1 LDFASQSICVYA
13 GLDVAGWTR
22 RILRTLKILIL
33 SGVALVAILI
43 AGLWIEQS
51 SQTSLP
57 EPTGPFAVGR
67 AYYDWVDQT
76 ALDRLAPAT
85 GIKRE
90 LLVWIWY
97 PADPNSGPI
106 DEYMPADLRPPDEGG
121 TNIWTFLTRDVSR
134 VRGHSHRN
142 ATVAAAARPFPMV
155 VLRGGGSSGVLNYSS
170 LAEDLTSH
178 GYVVVGFDAPY
189 RTGLVVFPDG
199 RAIGRTNENNPEG
212 CLGLAANV
220 RERCAARL
228 IDAWNSDTAFVLDRL
243 AQLNGSAER
252 GLFSGRLDT
261 SRVGLFGHSF
271 GGATIAE
278 FCRQDAR
285 CRAGVNIDGEPH
297 GRVIETGLR
306 QPFMFLLSDHRR
318 DADPES
324 RQIKA
329 DIRSIYDRL
338 PADGRLALEIHG
350 AFHFMFSDDG
360 AVRKSGLVRGV
371 VRLLGRLQ
379 IDARRQ
385 LAITSYCL
393 RAFFDAHLK
402 PFDGPPP
409 AIPSPEYPELQPI
422 K

>member
-1 LDFASQSICVYA
+1 M
-13 GLDVAGWTR
+13 AGWTR

-33 SGVALVAILI
+33 SGLALVAILVL
-43 AGLWIEQS
+43 GLWIEQS
-51 SQTSLP
+51 SRTSLP

-67 AYYDWVDQT
+67 VFYDWVDAT
-76 ALDRLAPAT
+76 ALDTLAPSAGT
-85 GIKRE
+85 RRE

-106 DEYMPADLRPPDEGG
+106 DEYMPAALRPRDDGG

-134 VRGHSHRN
+134 VRSHSHRN
-142 ATVAAAARPFPMV
+142 ASMAAAARPFPV
-155 VLRGGGSSGVLNYSS
+155 VILRPGGSSGVLNYSS

-189 RTGLVVFPDG
+189 RTSLVVFPDG

-212 CLGLAANV
+212 CLGLAVNEQ
-220 RERCAARL
+220 ERCAARL
-228 IDAWNSDTAFVLDRL
+228 IDAWNSDTAFVLDRI

-261 SRVGLFGHSF
+261 GRVGLFGHSF
-271 GGATIAE
+271 GGAAVAE

-285 CRAGVNIDGEPH
+285 CQAGVDIDGAPH
-297 GRVIETGLR
+297 GLVIETGLR

-318 DADPES
+318 EVDSASDQIRADFDS
-324 RQIKA
+324 MYA
-329 DIRSIYDRL
+329 RL
-338 PADGRLALEIHG
+338 PPDGRLALEIRG

-385 LAITSYCL
+385 LAITSHCL
-393 RAFFDAHLK
+393 SAFFDAHLK
-402 PFDGPPP
+402 PLDGPPP
-409 AIPSPEYPELQPI
+409 AMLSADYPELQPI